1 MSLSRAFRLAAGCVL
16 LVSCGSNPASAPAT
30 PVADEVREIVST
42 LAADSMEGR
51 RTATPGSARAARFL
65 AERMR
70 AYGLEPAG
78 DSGYYQRVSYVVVDS
93 PEGEML
99 RLAGEAGT
107 AATGSETT
115 SETAR
120 SAAPP
125 ADTIPGAAPP
135 SATLRGSAERGET
148 VTDYNLVGLI
158 RGSDPEVRDEA
169 VVLGAHFDHVGIG
182 KPVEGDSIYNGAD
195 DDASGVA
202 AVLAAARDLA
212 KAPPRRTVVI
222 LLTSG
227 EEFGVL
233 GTQWYLEQPAV
244 PLAET
249 VADLQVEMV
258 GRPDSLAGGAGKL
271 WLTGFERS
279 TMGDALARAGL
290 PVIADPRPEFNF
302 FERSDNI
309 VFALEGIPAH
319 TLSSFGMHTD
329 YHQPSD
335 EVERIDFDHLA
346 EAAQVVSRAI
356 RILADG
362 PHPEWRPGGRP
373 TPATP

>member
-1 MSLSRAFRLAAGCVL
+1 MSLSRAFRLAAGCAL
-16 LVSCGSNPASAPAT
+16 LVSCGSNPASDPPT

-78 DSGYYQRVSYVVVDS
+78 DSGYFQRVSYVAVDS

-99 RLAGEAGT
+99 RLAGAPGSDAGPGDT
-107 AATGSETT
+107 DRTDTTPGDTSGIDHTSIDTTGG
-115 SETAR
+115 
-120 SAAPP
+120 
-125 ADTIPGAAPP
+125 DG
-135 SATLRGSAERGET
+135 GSGRP
-148 VTDYNLVGLI
+148 VSDYNLVGLI
-158 RGSDPEVRDEA
+158 RGSDPELRDEA

-212 KAPPRRTVVI
+212 KDPPRRTVVV

-233 GTQWYLEQPAV
+233 GTQWYLERPAV

-249 VADLQVEMV
+249 VADLQVEMI

-290 PVIADPRPEFNF
+290 PVVADPRPEFNF

-346 EAAQVVSRAI
+346 EAARVVSRAT

-362 PHPEWRPGGRP
+362 PRPEWRPGGRP

>member
-1 MSLSRAFRLAAGCVL
+1 MSLPRAFRLAAGCVL
-16 LVSCGSNPASAPAT
+16 LASCGSNPAPAPAT
-30 PVADEVREIVST
+30 LVADEVRRIVGT

-51 RTATPGSARAARFL
+51 RTGTPGSARAARFL

-78 DSGYYQRVSYVVVDS
+78 DSGFFQRVTYEVVAGPD
-93 PEGEML
+93 GEML
-99 RLAGEAGT
+99 RLAGASGNGIGASDTAGVGT
-107 AATGSETT
+107 AGSDTT
-115 SETAR
+115 R
-120 SAAPP
+120 SAA
-125 ADTIPGAAPP
+125 G
-135 SATLRGSAERGET
+135 RGQR
-148 VTDYNLVGLI
+148 VVDYNLIGLI
-158 RGSDPEVRDEA
+158 PGSDPEVRDEA

-212 KAPPRRTVVI
+212 ESPPRRTVVI

-258 GRPDSLAGGAGKL
+258 GRPDSLAGGPGRL
-271 WLTGFERS
+271 WLTGFQRS

-290 PVIADPRPEFNF
+290 PVVADPRPEFNF

-319 TLSSFGMHTD
+319 TLSSFGLHTD

-335 EVERIDFDHLA
+335 EVERIDFDHLTQAA
-346 EAAQVVSRAI
+346 EVVSRAA
-356 RILADG
+356 RTLADG
-362 PHPEWRPGGRP
+362 PRPEWRAGGGP
-373 TPATP
+373 APATP